1 MILESFLQYLR
12 YERNCSEK
20 TVVSYGID
28 LREFQR
34 YLSGLDGGLRL
45 ETADSDVVRGWV
57 VRLMESGVSGSSV
70 NRKLSALRTFYKYL
84 LKRRLI
90 TVDPV
95 SVVKGPKR
103 KKPLPAFVKE
113 ADMDKLLDGGFFD
126 DTFEGVRDKLVLT
139 MFYETGIRLSELI
152 SLGDADVDLFS
163 CALKVTGKRNKQRII
178 PFGGELKSAIEA
190 YLKCRNVAVGG
201 VCEAFFVRK
210 NGKKLY
216 PMLVYKLVKQNLSKV
231 VVMKKRSPHVLRHS
245 FATAM
250 LNNEAELE
258 VVKELLGHESVLIQE
273 RKEKEVFMEVRIQ
286 SIHFDASEKLEAF
299 IQKKA
304 EKLEKFCDDIKKV
317 EVSLKVVKP
326 ETAMNKEAGVRILAL
341 NSEFY
346 AEKVCDTFEEAIDTC
361 MDALSKQLQKTKEK
375 QQIK

>member
-12 YERNCSEK
+12 YERNYSEK

-258 VVKELLGHESVLIQE
+258 VVKELLGHESVTTTEIYT
-273 RKEKEVFMEVRIQ
+273 
-286 SIHFDASEKLEAF
+286 H
-299 IQKKA
+299 
-304 EKLEKFCDDIKKV
+304 
-317 EVSLKVVKP
+317 
-326 ETAMNKEAGVRILAL
+326 T
-341 NSEFY
+341 
-346 AEKVCDTFEEAIDTC
+346 TFEE
-361 MDALSKQLQKTKEK
+361 LKSSSKSVKKRRFLWK
-375 QQIK
+375 